1 MTVNN
6 NTKLPS
12 EKLKKKLQFTKY
24 VNKGE
29 KVLWNIQKEIR
40 VFYFLPLILW
50 AFPQKFKIFD
60 GKQSSL

>member
-24 VNKGE
+24 VNKGK
-29 KVLWNIQKEIR
+29 KVL
-40 VFYFLPLILW
+40 
-50 AFPQKFKIFD
+50 
-60 GKQSSL
+60 